1 MRMIKSLF
9 YTAGLVAALAG
20 CSSTPMSTTAEPSA
34 SAAVASSKSLEAPA
48 VKTTPTAAAQSMAK
62 TLPPYLDPAS
72 ALFTKKSIYFDFDD
86 FSIKK
91 EFGSLMELHGKYL
104 ANNPAISIKIEGNS
118 DERGGAEYNLALGQ
132 KRAEAVSR
140 AMKLFGAKPSQMEAT
155 SWGEEK
161 PKVTGHDEAAW
172 AQNRRVD
179 LVYPKQ

>member
-1 MRMIKSLF
+1 MIKSLF
-9 YTAGLVAALAG
+9 YTAGLVVALAG
-20 CSSTPMSTTAEPSA
+20 CSNTPISTTAEPSA
-34 SAAVASSKSLEAPA
+34 TVAVASPKSLEAPA
-48 VKTTPTAAAQSMAK
+48 VKTVPTVAAQSMAK

-72 ALFTKKSIYFDFDD
+72 ALSTRQSIYFDFDD

-91 EFGSLMELHGKYL
+91 EFGAMLEMHGKYL
-104 ANNPAISIKIEGNS
+104 ANNPSISIKIEGNS

-132 KRAEAVSR
+132 KRAEAVAR
-140 AMKLFGAKPSQMEAT
+140 AIKLFGLKQSQVEAT

-179 LVYPKQ
+179 LGYPKQ